1 MDAEQRA
8 MVNTLLVL
16 ALMAGAQAGTKGKV
30 GPNVPAFWV
39 RPGYEVTLAAE
50 LPGARFL
57 EVGDDGTLYISRPNP
72 GEITA
77 FKKPNKDGLYQTKT
91 VYLTDQAMLHGLC
104 VEGGWLWYSTSGSIH
119 KTRDTNGD
127 GVCDE
132 DIAVIPEG
140 QLPKGGGHWW
150 RSIVV
155 TGDAIFTSIGDMS
168 NASDPGETERQK
180 VFKFNKDGSGKTLWS
195 GGIRN
200 TEKLRLRPGTSEV
213 WGVDHGSD
221 NMGAPFGEAK
231 GNLPITNNNPPDEFN
246 HYEQGKFYGHPF
258 IPGYGF
264 PRLEFKDRPDILE
277 LAAKTTLPAWN
288 FPAHAASNA
297 FCFVSRKNQFPADHV
312 GDAFVA
318 SHGSSNS
325 TIKVGYSIDRVC
337 FDKETGKPYGMLP
350 IVKLLDGD
358 KALGRPVDCVEAPD
372 GSILFSDDA
381 GGKVYRIRYV
391 GKK

>member
-1 MDAEQRA
+1 

-16 ALMAGAQAGTKGKV
+16 ALVAGAQTGTKGKV
-30 GPNVPAFWV
+30 GPGVPNFWV
-39 RPGYEVTLAAE
+39 RPGYEVTVAAE

-57 EVGDDGTLYISRPNP
+57 EVGDDGTLYVSKPNP

-77 FKKPNKDGLYQTKT
+77 FKDKNKDGVYETKT
-91 VYLTDQAMLHGLC
+91 VFVTDQPTLHGLC
-104 VEGGWLWYSTSGSIH
+104 FEGGWLWYSTSGSIH
-119 KTRDTNGD
+119 KARDTNGD
-127 GVCDE
+127 GVADE

-150 RSIVV
+150 RSILV
-155 TGDAIFTSIGDMS
+155 TSDAIFTSIGDMS
-168 NASDPGETERQK
+168 NASDLMEGSEREK
-180 VFKFNKDGSGKTLWS
+180 VWKFSKDGSGKTLWS

-200 TEKLRLRPGTSEV
+200 TEKLRLRPGTQEV

-221 NMGAPFGEAK
+221 NMGASFGESK
-231 GNLPITNNNPPDEFN
+231 GKLPITNLNPPDEFN

-264 PRLEFKDRPDILE
+264 PRLEFQERGDLLD
-277 LAAKTTLPAWN
+277 LAAKTTAPAWN
-288 FPAHAASNA
+288 FPAHAASNS
-297 FCFVSRKNQFPADHV
+297 FCFVSRKSSLPADHI

-325 TIKVGYSIDRVC
+325 TIKVGYRVDRVC

-350 IVKLLDGD
+350 IVKLLEGD
-358 KALGRPVDCVEAPD
+358 KPLGRPVDCTEAPD
-372 GSILFSDDA
+372 GSILFSDDV